1 MTKQALFLSVI
12 VSLFFAVLP
21 GADLQAQV
29 RAFNGKT
36 SSNSHR
42 LVKDVPVAKNPQV
55 RGDGRPT
62 SLYVVQLARFEDMEA
77 IPSTFPKGTFLWNSH
92 DHLNEKILFAG
103 YYSSLA
109 EARAAAEDWKKVNGK
124 MFPGAFA
131 RPIPFIVRYD

>member
-1 MTKQALFLSVI
+1 MTKQALFISCLAALLLAI
-12 VSLFFAVLP
+12 FP
-21 GADLQAQV
+21 QADLQAQV
-29 RAFNGKT
+29 RSFTGKT

-62 SLYVVQLARFEDMEA
+62 SLYVVQLARFEDMES

-109 EARAAAEDWKKVNGK
+109 EARASVEKWKKANGG